1 MSFTGFE
8 GIAPS
13 IYCKFR
19 ESYLQIND
27 LDFDSYDDHDVFEGI
42 VSTWLLGRFAF
53 KLTKS

>member
-19 ESYLQIND
+19 ESCLQIND
-27 LDFDSYDDHDVFEGI
+27 LDFDSYDDHDDLDDLDGDD
-42 VSTWLLGRFAF
+42 
-53 KLTKS
+53 K